1 MGILDPHNTHSKI
14 RTIKYSELEY
24 QPYILSSIFTN
35 EDVNFLHSLGGRSV
49 NCKVNCRYGDDISC
63 PLCASG
69 EPDDQPHI
77 LACAKILENL
87 STSDLVKNK
96 VKYDDIFGEPLEQKQ
111 ITVLFRIFL
120 EIRKELLEKQ
130 NETED

>member
-1 MGILDPHNTHSKI
+1 M
-14 RTIKYSELEY
+14 
-24 QPYILSSIFTN
+24 SSIFTN

-49 NCKVNCRYGDDISC
+49 NCKVNFKSRYGDDISC

-96 VKYDDIFGEPLEQKQ
+96 VKYDDIFGEPPEQKQ
-111 ITVLFRIFL
+111 ITVLFRKLL